1 MRLNS
6 ARRPGTNPLPAAPV
20 AASTKETMN
29 RRRLVLT
36 PLAMA
41 FAASL
46 AACSDKP
53 SETDAPAARP
63 ATKPSAAEAY
73 ELAQKGSGFTI
84 GAMMAAN
91 TVYVF
96 FDPACPHCAQLWMSA
111 KPLLS
116 KLKMVWMPIGLL
128 GKSSLAQGATI
139 LAAPDPVAAMN
150 ENEISVIER
159 KGGITA
165 SGSLS
170 DEVQSK
176 VKANTEL
183 FHKLGA
189 ESVPFMVFRHA
200 KNGSFGQHAG
210 AVPTDQLAA
219 MVGI

>member
-1 MRLNS
+1 
-6 ARRPGTNPLPAAPV
+6 
-20 AASTKETMN
+20 MN
-29 RRRLVLT
+29 RRRLVFT
-36 PLAMA
+36 PVALA
-41 FAASL
+41 FAAGL
-46 AACSDKP
+46 AACSDQNKP
-53 SETDAPAARP
+53 AEAAAKAPAA
-63 ATKPSAAEAY
+63 KPSASEAY
-73 ELAQKGSGFTI
+73 DLAKQGSGFTI

-139 LAAPDPVAAMN
+139 LAAPDPVAAMDQ
-150 ENEISVIER
+150 NEISVIER

-165 SGSLS
+165 STNLGE
-170 DEVQSK
+170 DVQGK

-189 ESVPFMVFRHA
+189 ESVPFLVFRNA
-200 KNGSFGQHAG
+200 KNGTFGQHAG

-219 MVGI
+219 MVGV